1 MGSDT
6 MGLKVVSSS
15 ISSVEV
21 VDTVNGLRIYI
32 KLVSAWD
39 K

>member
-15 ISSVEV
+15 IRSVEV
-21 VDTVNGLRIYI
+21 VYKVTLDLY
-32 KLVSAWD
+32 
-39 K
+39 